1 MFIQTKAKDF
11 WCFID
16 ISPYSPIDT
25 DIVPILAIDNSV
37 VNLAATS
44 SIFDKDVRT
53 CLVINETNQLN
64 WLRISLP
71 KELVKVTHIRIVNYP
86 ASSTELLLDVHVG
99 NLGNESDSLCT
110 TNNTFLNDFD
120 SIVECNRSL
129 SLAGKYLTIYNLQEI
144 KLCEIEVFGEGK
156 I

>member
-1 MFIQTKAKDF
+1 MDVLL
-11 WCFID
+11 
-16 ISPYSPIDT
+16 YSPIDAG
-25 DIVPILAIDNSV
+25 IIPILAIDSSV

-44 SIFDKDVRT
+44 SVFDKDVRT

-86 ASSTELLLDVHVG
+86 TSSTESLLDVYVG
-99 NLGNESDSLCT
+99 NLGNESDILCT
-110 TNNTFLNDFD
+110 TNKTFVNDID

-129 SLAGKYLTIYNLQEI
+129 TLGGKYLTIYNLQEI

-156 I
+156 LL

>member
-1 MFIQTKAKDF
+1 M
-11 WCFID
+11 
-16 ISPYSPIDT
+16 
-25 DIVPILAIDNSV
+25 
-37 VNLAATS
+37 NLAATS

-156 I
+156 IYIYIYIYIHIYIYIYYIYKRYK